1 MKDQLMKSMIR
12 LVSEKKG
19 SVSILLN
26 EKQTLYVGLHFD
38 NSNLYASEKNIFKF
52 KVLERIT
59 YYQICL

>member
-1 MKDQLMKSMIR
+1 MKSMIR

-26 EKQTLYVGLHFD
+26 EKQTLYVSLHFD

>member
-1 MKDQLMKSMIR
+1 MKSMIR

-38 NSNLYASEKNIFKF
+38 NSNLYASEKIFLNLRF
-52 KVLERIT
+52 LRE
-59 YYQICL
+59 